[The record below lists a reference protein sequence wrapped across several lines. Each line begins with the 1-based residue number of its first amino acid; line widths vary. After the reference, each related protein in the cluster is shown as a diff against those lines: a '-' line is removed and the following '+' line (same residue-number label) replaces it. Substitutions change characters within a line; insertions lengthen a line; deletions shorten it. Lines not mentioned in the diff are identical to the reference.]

1 MAVVLPLLLLLVVG
15 VWELG
20 RIIQVQ
26 AVLNNA
32 ARDAARYAAVRV
44 SCPPDQVAATRQ
56 AVLDYATARMGG
68 VQRQIDGYR
77 VAVYAVDPAGLD
89 LTPAVVRP
97 KSLRPPA
104 YPDPFDPLDPNAV
117 PWNSVA
123 FTERVAVTV
132 TGTYRPLLPAFLF
145 MPRAIP
151 VTVTAIMGGE
161 G

>member
-1 MAVVLPLLLLLVVG
+1 SRRGAGGRPVRARPATRLPLRGRRGAAAVEAAVVAAVFLLLLSG
-15 VWELG
+15 VFEYC
-20 RIIQVQ
+20 RFMF
-26 AVLNNA
+26 VLHVTNNA

-68 VQRQIDGYR
+68 VQKHIDGYR

-104 YPDPFDPLDPNAV
+104 YPDPFDPADPNAV
-117 PWNSVA
+117 PWNSV
-123 FTERVAVTV
+123 
-132 TGTYRPLLPAFLF
+132 
-145 MPRAIP
+145 
-151 VTVTAIMGGE
+151 
-161 G
+161 